1 MRKKNHDRDYFDY
14 LEDEHKVVDAFD
26 EVCKHFGI
34 ETDEFYLNK
43 ESFRIVPTKTDNEKF
58 ATMMKKT
65 NYGEFKKNSEPCKMW
80 LSLTKDIEHF
90 QKPKLFFYFDLLGHR
105 WKERLFH
112 IGEKLYC
119 SIESDGDICCPDFV
133 TELKAKSAEELQ
145 KELVSAKKELF
156 NLRFQQATGNLE
168 KPSRIRDLRH
178 TVARM
183 KTVLKEREVNE

>member
-1 MRKKNHDRDYFDY
+1 MISRKRSDYNLDKYFEVKKGCKLYRDYFDY
-14 LEDEHKVVDAFD
+14 LEDKHKVVDAFD

-43 ESFRIVPTKTDNEKF
+43 KSFRIVPTKTDNEKF

-90 QKPKLFFYFDLLGHR
+90 QKPELLFYFDLLGYR

-119 SIESDGDICCPDFV
+119 SIESDGDISCPDFV
-133 TELKAKSAEELQ
+133 TELKASEFYKIIEES
-145 KELVSAKKELF
+145 E
-156 NLRFQQATGNLE
+156 
-168 KPSRIRDLRH
+168 
-178 TVARM
+178 
-183 KTVLKEREVNE
+183 